1 MKNKYIVKP
10 SAKITAAEEDPAKIT
25 IEDKYKDLADRV
37 SDKVNYLLD
46 SIEMIFMQGDSD
58 SAIGLLQQFQSEIDS
73 ITGDAT
79 ATISD
84 QVESGYEE

>member
-79 ATISD
+79 STISD

>member
-79 ATISD
+79 SKISD
-84 QVESGYEE
+84 QVDSGYEE